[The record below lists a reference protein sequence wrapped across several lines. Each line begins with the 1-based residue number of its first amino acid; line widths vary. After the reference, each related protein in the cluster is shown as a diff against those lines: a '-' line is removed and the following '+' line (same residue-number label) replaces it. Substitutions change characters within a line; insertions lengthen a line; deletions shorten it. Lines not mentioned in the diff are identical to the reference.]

1 MRINEWMYDKFAQN
15 VYFHRLNEW
24 YRWLVYLFKYTWE
37 RMYLGE
43 HMKIDYLILN
53 QYYEWI
59 NECIKFIEWDGDVI
73 RLNEC

>member
-1 MRINEWMYDKFAQN
+1 MYS
-15 VYFHRLNEW
+15 
-24 YRWLVYLFKYTWE
+24 
-37 RMYLGE
+37 GE